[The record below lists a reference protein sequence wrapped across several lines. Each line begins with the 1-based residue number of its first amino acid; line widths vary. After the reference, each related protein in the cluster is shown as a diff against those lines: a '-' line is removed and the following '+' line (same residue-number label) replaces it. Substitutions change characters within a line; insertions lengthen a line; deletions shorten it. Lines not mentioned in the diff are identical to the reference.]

1 MSDEIKEFFESLPKG
16 RCRPCKYARVVFA
29 QDQFMFLGCYHE
41 PYRGKWVAEIKD
53 CPKKLNKEKK
63 DERETESNGQAL

>member
-1 MSDEIKEFFESLPKG
+1 MSNEINEFFKILHKG
-16 RCRPCKYARVVFA
+16 RCHHCEYARAVFA
-29 QDQFMFLGCYHE
+29 QDQSMFLGCYHE